1 VNSDVIMIK
10 SESIVTIKETGKNSM
25 VGLSELE
32 GAQTQLLFNSSVVY
46 GHCPQDL
53 TGTQDEVRQEP

>member
-10 SESIVTIKETGKNSM
+10 SESIVTVKETGKNSM

-53 TGTQDEVRQEP
+53 TGTQDEVCQEP